1 MSVIRLVLSV
11 IALAS
16 SAHPRPQST
25 SADELV
31 EELEGLRAENR
42 QLQQALTSHA
52 VVDQAIGVLTVL
64 GQIPP
69 CDGFTVL
76 REVSQHTNI
85 KLFRIAEYV
94 LKHGQ
99 GAALPDVVLGELHA
113 SLARHNASHAGEAT
127 RDAV

>member
-1 MSVIRLVLSV
+1 MS
-11 IALAS
+11 S
-16 SAHPRPQST
+16 SADPHPQPT
-25 SADELV
+25 PASADELAT
-31 EELEGLRAENR
+31 ELERVRADNR
-42 QLQQALTSHA
+42 QLQQALASHA

-85 KLFRIAEYV
+85 KLSQVAEEV

-99 GAALPDVVLGELHA
+99 GAALPDVLIGKLRA
-113 SLARHNASHAGEAT
+113 ALARRAAERPGL
-127 RDAV
+127 

>member
-1 MSVIRLVLSV
+1 MM
-11 IALAS
+11 
-16 SAHPRPQST
+16 
-25 SADELV
+25 
-31 EELEGLRAENR
+31 EELERLRVENR
-42 QLQQALTSHA
+42 QLRQARASHA

-64 GQIPP
+64 GQLPP

-85 KLFRIAEYV
+85 KLAQVVEQA

-113 SLARHNASHAGEAT
+113 ALARQAAS
-127 RDAV
+127 RPV

>member
-1 MSVIRLVLSV
+1 V

-16 SAHPRPQST
+16 SVPPRPQST
-25 SADELV
+25 SASADELA
-31 EELEGLRAENR
+31 EELERLRAQNR
-42 QLQQALTSHA
+42 QLQQALASHA

-76 REVSQHTNI
+76 REVSQYTNI
-85 KLFRIAEYV
+85 KLTQVAEQV

-99 GAALPDVVLGELHA
+99 GAALPDVLLGELHA
-113 SLARHNASHAGEAT
+113 ALARHAAS
-127 RDAV
+127 RLV